1 MSTTPG
7 LRLFGPAGLRRG
19 GWTPECLTG
28 GWSPDMVSPG
38 VLGAVWAT
46 TSWSQLI
53 LEGKSQ
59 MFPLVQN
66 CVPGG
71 QSFT

>member
-1 MSTTPG
+1 
-7 LRLFGPAGLRRG
+7 
-19 GWTPECLTG
+19 
-28 GWSPDMVSPG
+28 MVSPG
-38 VLGAVWAT
+38 VVGAVWAT
-46 TSWSQLI
+46 TSWSQVI

-59 MFPLVQN
+59 MFPFVQN